1 MERSKHAFVTNFG
14 LSKSAIM
21 HCCVAVC
28 IFHVDGKVLL
38 FVICNQDSCH
48 KSFCYTVIWGSKVDI
63 RSNQNTLHGY
73 ENKLLHVT
81 FYILSRKCTT
91 ERAISTITLK
101 AVITSR

>member
-1 MERSKHAFVTNFG
+1 MY
-14 LSKSAIM
+14 LSNSATM

-38 FVICNQDSCH
+38 FVICNQESCH
-48 KSFCYTVIWGSKVDI
+48 KSFCYIVIWGSKVDI

-81 FYILSRKCTT
+81 FYHT